1 MMDKKLPKDIFTV
14 LYEVNGQRY
23 VIGVTNDDLPHIAA
37 MGVNTPR
44 PLPQNIR
51 TVLVDVIKE
60 LKELKDQKPQVID
73 YNAPSS
79 HFSPA
84 MLNNWS
90 IMPKIDETYPA
101 RSVPEAVAVLKAK
114 MRCGPGA
121 N

>member
-1 MMDKKLPKDIFTV
+1 MDKKLPKDIFTI
-14 LYEVNGQRY
+14 LYQVNGQRY
-23 VIGVTNDDLPHIAA
+23 VIGVSNDDLPHIAA

-51 TVLVDVIKE
+51 TALVDVIKE
-60 LKELKDQKPQVID
+60 CKELKNQEPKVSD

-79 HFSPA
+79 HFSKA
-84 MLNNWS
+84 ILNNWS
-90 IMPKIDETYPA
+90 ITPKIDEAYPA

-114 MRCGPGA
+114 MHCGPGA